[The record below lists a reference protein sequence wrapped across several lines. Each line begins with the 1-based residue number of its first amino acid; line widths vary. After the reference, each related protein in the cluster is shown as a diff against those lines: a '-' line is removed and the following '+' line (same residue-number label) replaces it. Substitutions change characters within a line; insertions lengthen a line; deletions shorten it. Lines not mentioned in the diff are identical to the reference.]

1 MNPFEMVVII
11 VALGI
16 LGMVVKYYL
25 DNRSVRRHQG
35 DELEKCLASM
45 ETRLRNLEA
54 IVTSETW
61 ELERKFRELDQ
72 HSDRDP

>member
-25 DNRSVRRHQG
+25 ESRSVQRDQG
-35 DELEKCLASM
+35 DELEKRLASM
-45 ETRLRNLEA
+45 ESRLRNLEA

-61 ELERKFRELDQ
+61 DLTRKLRELDE
-72 HSDRDP
+72 DPDKHP

>member
-25 DNRSVRRHQG
+25 ESRSVQRDQG
-35 DELEKCLASM
+35 DELEKRLASM
-45 ETRLRNLEA
+45 EARLRNLEA

-61 ELERKFRELDQ
+61 DLNRKFRELDE
-72 HSDRDP
+72 DPDKHP

>member
-25 DNRSVRRHQG
+25 ESRSVQRDQG
-35 DELEKCLASM
+35 DALEKRLASM
-45 ETRLRNLEA
+45 EARLRNLEA

-61 ELERKFRELDQ
+61 DLNRKFRELDE
-72 HSDRDP
+72 DPDKHP